1 MNQNFPDTRQSL
13 LSKLQACER
22 GAGWQVSWEN
32 FFDLYHQPLR
42 AMCSNSYRYH
52 TGGQEPP
59 DALIDDIVAAT
70 VADFCTKGQ
79 FKYTPEKG
87 RLRGF
92 LKAVCN
98 ARVVDHLRKQKHT
111 VQYGGLSDLDESAG
125 GMQLP
130 EDSSNE
136 IEQFRLSLLATLL
149 EDVRKRVSPQQFA
162 IFEMIK
168 VRNLSAEQVAIELGV
183 KRGVIDNTV
192 YRVMNVL
199 RDLASRAEYR
209 DEWRT

>member
-1 MNQNFPDTRQSL
+1 MNQTFPDTRQSL
-13 LSKLQACER
+13 LSELQASDR
-22 GAGWQVSWEN
+22 GPAWQVSWER

-52 TGGQEPP
+52 TGGQEPS
-59 DALIDDIVAAT
+59 DSVIEDTVAAA
-70 VADFCTKGQ
+70 VADFCSKSQ
-79 FKYTPEKG
+79 FNYAPEKG

-98 ARVVDHLRKQKHT
+98 ARVVDHLRKQKHW
-111 VQYGGLSDLDESAG
+111 VQYGGLSDLDDGAG
-125 GMQLP
+125 GVQLP

-149 EDVRKRVSPQQFA
+149 EDVRKRVSPQQYA

-168 VRNLSAEQVAIELGV
+168 VRSLSPEQVATELGV

-199 RDLASRAEYR
+199 RDLAARAEYR
-209 DEWRT
+209 NEWQA